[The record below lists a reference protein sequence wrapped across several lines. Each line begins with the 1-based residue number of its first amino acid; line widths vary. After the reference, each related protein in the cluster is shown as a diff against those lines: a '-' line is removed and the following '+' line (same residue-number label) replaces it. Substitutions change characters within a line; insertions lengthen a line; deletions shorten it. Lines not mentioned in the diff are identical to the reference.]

1 MKKLLTII
9 ICSLLLLS
17 FVIVSCEKEDLGTAT
32 IYGVVSDK
40 VTGEPVK
47 SADVELLPVGIK
59 TRTGTDGHYE
69 FNNLKAGNYQ
79 ICINLTNYQDVQS
92 QIELG
97 IGQSLRRDVSME
109 LLPPALRVVN
119 DARQDITELD
129 FGSAETDITRSFNLL
144 NDGAEKLEWEI
155 TYTADWIKSIN
166 KTQGVLEVGKPQ
178 SFIVTIDRTKLVSG
192 INTTT
197 LHITSNN
204 GSKQLTLKAVKEL
217 LLPAL
222 KVVDDYRLD
231 ISELNFGT
239 AKTDVSRSF
248 NIFND
253 GAETLKW
260 KITYTADWIKS
271 VNIKEGVLEPSKT
284 ETIIVIIN
292 RSVLTE
298 EQNITTLHITSNNG
312 SKQLTLKVGNIPS
325 KEDTSDNNPSD
336 NNNPSDSN
344 NPSDNNT
351 SDNNKPSDNLPS
363 KIEDLPTFNFNAA
376 KYYVYPDAGAMDWDN
391 AMAYCDKVNFAGYD
405 DWYLPTSKELKAMFE
420 NKTAI
425 GGFTTSGSSKN
436 DYYWSS
442 SEYANPLSAYY
453 KRFNQYGSEGI
464 IEKEEVIR
472 VRCVR
477 KNNTPSYEYSPTAV
491 SRLEDLPTF
500 NYNAAKYYV
509 YPEAGAMDWDNA
521 MAYCDKVNV
530 AGYDDWYLPNVK
542 ESKAMYE
549 NRTTIGGFKT
559 SVTGKAGWYWTGEEY
574 ANPLGAYYKMFN
586 KYIGDGSEA
595 KEEVL
600 RVRCVRKD

>member
-1 MKKLLTII
+1 MKNLFTII
-9 ICSLLLLS
+9 ISSILLLS
-17 FVIVSCEKEDLGTAT
+17 FAIVSCEKEDLGTAT

-119 DARQDITELD
+119 DSRQ
-129 FGSAETDITRSFNLL
+129 
-144 NDGAEKLEWEI
+144 
-155 TYTADWIKSIN
+155 
-166 KTQGVLEVGKPQ
+166 
-178 SFIVTIDRTKLVSG
+178 
-192 INTTT
+192 
-197 LHITSNN
+197 
-204 GSKQLTLKAVKEL
+204 
-217 LLPAL
+217 
-222 KVVDDYRLD
+222 D

-271 VNIKEGVLEPSKT
+271 VSITEGVLNRGET
-284 ETIIVIIN
+284 ESIIVIID

-312 SKQLTLKVGNIPS
+312 SKQLTLKVGDFP
-325 KEDTSDNNPSD
+325 EVEEPSD
-336 NNNPSDSN
+336 NNNPSN
-344 NPSDNNT
+344 VG
-351 SDNNKPSDNLPS
+351 
-363 KIEDLPTFNFNAA
+363 DLPTFNFNAA

-391 AMAYCDKVNFAGYD
+391 AMAYCDKVNVAGYD

-453 KRFNQYGSEGI
+453 KRFNQYGAEGYFG
-464 IEKEEVIR
+464 KEEI
-472 VRCVR
+472 
-477 KNNTPSYEYSPTAV
+477 
-491 SRLEDLPTF
+491 
-500 NYNAAKYYV
+500 
-509 YPEAGAMDWDNA
+509 
-521 MAYCDKVNV
+521 
-530 AGYDDWYLPNVK
+530 
-542 ESKAMYE
+542 
-549 NRTTIGGFKT
+549 
-559 SVTGKAGWYWTGEEY
+559 
-574 ANPLGAYYKMFN
+574 
-586 KYIGDGSEA
+586 
-595 KEEVL
+595 L

>member
-1 MKKLLTII
+1 MKKLFTII
-9 ICSLLLLS
+9 ISSLLLLS
-17 FVIVSCEKEDLGTAT
+17 FAIVSCEKEDLGTAT

-119 DARQDITELD
+119 DSRQ
-129 FGSAETDITRSFNLL
+129 
-144 NDGAEKLEWEI
+144 
-155 TYTADWIKSIN
+155 
-166 KTQGVLEVGKPQ
+166 
-178 SFIVTIDRTKLVSG
+178 
-192 INTTT
+192 
-197 LHITSNN
+197 
-204 GSKQLTLKAVKEL
+204 
-217 LLPAL
+217 
-222 KVVDDYRLD
+222 D

-248 NIFND
+248 NIFNE

-271 VNIKEGVLEPSKT
+271 VSITEGVLNRAET
-284 ETIIVIIN
+284 ESIIVIID

-312 SKQLTLKVGNIPS
+312 SKQLTLKVGDFP
-325 KEDTSDNNPSD
+325 EVEEPSD
-336 NNNPSDSN
+336 NNNSSDED
-344 NPSDNNT
+344 NPSNVG
-351 SDNNKPSDNLPS
+351 
-363 KIEDLPTFNFNAA
+363 DLPTFNFNAA

-442 SEYANPLSAYY
+442 SEYANPLAAYY
-453 KRFNQYGSEGI
+453 KRFNQYGAEGSI
-464 IEKEEVIR
+464 AKDEVLR

-509 YPEAGAMDWDNA
+509 YPDAGAMDWDNA

-542 ESKAMYE
+542 ESNAMYE

-600 RVRCVRKD
+600 RVRCVRRD

>member
-1 MKKLLTII
+1 MKKSLSII
-9 ICSLLLLS
+9 FTSLLLLT
-17 FVIVSCEKEDLGTAT
+17 FAFVSCEKEDLGTAT

-119 DARQDITELD
+119 DARQDI
-129 FGSAETDITRSFNLL
+129 
-144 NDGAEKLEWEI
+144 
-155 TYTADWIKSIN
+155 
-166 KTQGVLEVGKPQ
+166 
-178 SFIVTIDRTKLVSG
+178 
-192 INTTT
+192 
-197 LHITSNN
+197 
-204 GSKQLTLKAVKEL
+204 
-217 LLPAL
+217 
-222 KVVDDYRLD
+222 
-231 ISELNFGT
+231 SELNYGT

-248 NIFND
+248 NLFND

-271 VNIKEGVLEPSKT
+271 VSIKEGVLEPSKT
-284 ETIIVIIN
+284 EAIIVIID

-312 SKQLTLKVGNIPS
+312 SKQLTLKVGDFP
-325 KEDTSDNNPSD
+325 EVEEPSDNNPS
-336 NNNPSDSN
+336 NVG
-344 NPSDNNT
+344 
-351 SDNNKPSDNLPS
+351 
-363 KIEDLPTFNFNAA
+363 DLPTFNFNAA

-405 DWYLPTSKELKAMFE
+405 DWYLPTRKELSAMFE

-442 SEYANPLSAYY
+442 NEYDNPLSAYY
-453 KRFNQYGSEGI
+453 KRFNQYGAEGYI
-464 IEKEEVIR
+464 GKEEI
-472 VRCVR
+472 
-477 KNNTPSYEYSPTAV
+477 
-491 SRLEDLPTF
+491 
-500 NYNAAKYYV
+500 
-509 YPEAGAMDWDNA
+509 
-521 MAYCDKVNV
+521 
-530 AGYDDWYLPNVK
+530 
-542 ESKAMYE
+542 
-549 NRTTIGGFKT
+549 
-559 SVTGKAGWYWTGEEY
+559 
-574 ANPLGAYYKMFN
+574 
-586 KYIGDGSEA
+586 
-595 KEEVL
+595 L
-600 RVRCVRKD
+600 RVRCVRKES